1 LTTTLEGGGFMRIL
15 VHTDAQAFADVVR
28 PLLAEEEALNALPL
42 GLLGRPAAGSDRS
55 SWWTVR
61 RAGVTAGAVLRIPP
75 WPWTVSR
82 FRGDRDRFARLVG
95 DHLGDHADLPGE
107 VHGAQDLALAVA
119 GRWAERVGATA
130 ELTMRMRVMAC
141 TDLRPATAPGAARA
155 IGPGDVQ
162 WVANWLRAF
171 EDEAGLTPTSPAT
184 EPARAAVARDVEQGR
199 SPLWVWEVG
208 GDPVSLAGI
217 GRPTPTGER
226 IGPVYTPP
234 RHRGRGY
241 AGALVALLTAQA
253 FERGRGRVLL
263 FTDAANPTSNALYE
277 RLGYHHVGDAANV
290 KVVPRAGDPPAGT
303 DR

>member
-1 LTTTLEGGGFMRIL
+1 MRIL

-42 GLLGRPAAGSDRS
+42 GLLGRPAEGSDRCTR
-55 SWWTVR
+55 WTVR
-61 RAGVTAGAVLRIPP
+61 TAGVTAGAVLRTPP

-82 FRGDRDRFARLVG
+82 FTGDRDRFAHVVG
-95 DHLGDHADLPGE
+95 DHLGEYADLPGE
-107 VHGAQDLALAVA
+107 VHGAQNLALAVA
-119 GRWAERVGATA
+119 ERWAERVGGSV

-155 IGPGDVQ
+155 IGQGDVQ
-162 WVANWLRAF
+162 WAADWVRAF
-171 EDEAGLTPTSPAT
+171 EDEVGLTPTSPSIDVT
-184 EPARAAVARDVEQGR
+184 RAAVARDVEQER
-199 SPLWVWEVG
+199 SPFWVWEVG
-208 GDPVSLAGI
+208 GEPVSLAGI

-241 AGALVALLTAQA
+241 AGALVARLTAHA

-263 FTDAANPTSNALYE
+263 FTDAANPASNALYE

-290 KVVPRAGDPPAGT
+290 RVVPRAGDPPAGT